1 MTGRIEDEK
10 LMAYVDGA
18 LPPDER
24 SEIRALLL
32 EDPSL
37 QVRVDALREGA
48 ELVRSALDGV
58 LSEPL
63 PEDLLTRI
71 EMAGPSGEKASRRVL
86 GPPPAR
92 WVIPVRLVEIA
103 AAACFLLVAGG
114 YIGHWIGSGDGQRT
128 ALDPRIAAVLTSTTS
143 GTVAPLE
150 TDGTSEDV
158 MPLLTFA
165 DRDGRYCRQYLHRVS
180 GTGGGQAFDGVACR
194 DGSGTWTPMITVRL
208 ESAVVNGESYR
219 AASGSEQ
226 TLVDSFIETRI
237 DGAPITGTGEADLI
251 RSRWPARNED

>member
-1 MTGRIEDEK
+1 
-10 LMAYVDGA
+10 MAYVDGA
-18 LPPDER
+18 LPPDES

-32 EDPSL
+32 KDPSL

-48 ELVRSALDGV
+48 ELVRNALDGV

-63 PEDLLTRI
+63 PEDLLTQI
-71 EMAGPSGEKASRRVL
+71 EMAGQSGEKANRRVL
-86 GPPPAR
+86 GAPPAR

-128 ALDPRIAAVLTSTTS
+128 ALDPRIAAALTSTTS

-158 MPLLTFA
+158 MPCSRLPTRTAGIAGSIFTGFRGREA
-165 DRDGRYCRQYLHRVS
+165 ARRSTGWHAATDR
-180 GTGGGQAFDGVACR
+180 
-194 DGSGTWTPMITVRL
+194 
-208 ESAVVNGESYR
+208 
-219 AASGSEQ
+219 
-226 TLVDSFIETRI
+226 
-237 DGAPITGTGEADLI
+237 
-251 RSRWPARNED
+251 ARGPR